1 MSERIKSF
9 YKKLTHFGLASVL
22 AFSSMAV
29 AGPVFLAERVEASGY
44 YTDWTNIPFTQP
56 ELDNNW
62 TPDRQTPSEGYGSVD
77 AFGRNDVLNVSIDE
91 DETHTNGFNRTE
103 GVKTVG
109 GQNFGQ
115 IVETDL
121 YIDPAWEDKATRAGL
136 WVVGDNGSDK
146 RDGWFAILD
155 FINSDECDDCT
166 SHSDNAPD
174 EVFSGFRI
182 WDSSI
187 GWVENLS
194 TPFNYGEWVS
204 LKIELD
210 IDNQQ
215 YIYYINDQQV
225 GTATGGSN
233 YIREIFLNSY
243 NYGLDQFSTLSD
255 EGYSANWSN
264 LSYGEEVAD
273 SQNPQLKVYSPS
285 DGDLLP
291 GKFDVN
297 GEATDSGSGIDDVR
311 YRVREY
317 VGGSLGSE
325 VVSWTSV
332 AFNETT
338 GEWSFP
344 LSLDD
349 GEYRIIVNTTDVAG
363 NGRTKRVDVTVD
375 ATAPSVPENLSWTN
389 TDGAVANGGFTNLE
403 SGTAIWDASDADTER
418 YVYHYWNDIQSSPY
432 TGTSPWV
439 NEGLMSPSAPGV
451 FNQGEGT
458 HYFSV
463 AAVDYAGNISEF
475 STPFEVTYDNTNPVA
490 TITAPS
496 DTDLLSGNVDISGSV
511 IDDNLWRYYLVI
523 KDSDGAVEF
532 DKTVNTSE
540 FSDESLYLWDTTA
553 VADGEYTIFISARD
567 LAGNKDGSQTTD
579 GVSTDLIT
587 VVVDNT
593 DPVVSIG
600 TLETVEPGDTVTIEG
615 TTDDDDAEIVVTID
629 GTDYSATNNGDGTWT
644 VEITAPATD
653 GDYTVTVV
661 ATDEAGNISDE
672 ATTTLVVVTPEGE
685 PEETPE
691 TAGDNEPLTDPNPG
705 FVAPAATDTD
715 DGVVLGDQD
724 DQTANTTDED
734 ENTSEEDENGTEENG
749 EIAGAVDEDED
760 GNMTLF
766 GLAWY
771 WWLLVLAGIVGAWYL
786 LGAWRKRSEQ

>member
-29 AGPVFLAERVEASGY
+29 AGPVFLAEGVEASGY
-44 YTDWTNIPFTQP
+44 YTNWTNIPFTEP

-136 WVVGDNGSDK
+136 WVVGDNGSDA
-146 RDGWFAILD
+146 RDDWFAILD

-363 NGRTKRVDVTVD
+363 NGRTKRVDVTV
-375 ATAPSVPENLSWTN
+375 
-389 TDGAVANGGFTNLE
+389 
-403 SGTAIWDASDADTER
+403 
-418 YVYHYWNDIQSSPY
+418 
-432 TGTSPWV
+432 
-439 NEGLMSPSAPGV
+439 
-451 FNQGEGT
+451 
-458 HYFSV
+458 
-463 AAVDYAGNISEF
+463 
-475 STPFEVTYDNTNPVA
+475 
-490 TITAPS
+490 
-496 DTDLLSGNVDISGSV
+496 
-511 IDDNLWRYYLVI
+511 
-523 KDSDGAVEF
+523 
-532 DKTVNTSE
+532 
-540 FSDESLYLWDTTA
+540 
-553 VADGEYTIFISARD
+553 
-567 LAGNKDGSQTTD
+567 
-579 GVSTDLIT
+579 
-587 VVVDNT
+587 VVDNT